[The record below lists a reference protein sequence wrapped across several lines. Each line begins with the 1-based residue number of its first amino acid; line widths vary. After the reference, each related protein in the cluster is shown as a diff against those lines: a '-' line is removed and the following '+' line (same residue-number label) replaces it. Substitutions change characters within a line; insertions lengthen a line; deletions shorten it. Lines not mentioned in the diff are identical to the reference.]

1 MKQNAPVGQEFDDTV
16 RSITDIVYNLVK
28 VSTQTLSKPSAA
40 RFRAEGD
47 AILKDLS
54 KANIN
59 LEDLG
64 ISMLNSPQSKTL
76 KQKLASS
83 SYEIAK
89 FVKELISLL
98 GLCSRLFY

>member
-64 ISMLNSPQSKTL
+64 LLMLIAPQSNTL
-76 KQKLASS
+76 KQKFASS
-83 SYEIAK
+83 SFEISK
-89 FVKELISLL
+89 FFKEHISLP
-98 GLCSRLFY
+98 GL